1 MTKENLTEV
10 ILKQSVENV
19 RNTLPSIADY
29 SLGTF
34 GGVFLSFKDA
44 YESLENHFKE
54 KAAIDNDSNVPRDVR
69 DISRAAMFTTSVV
82 SGLYMTE
89 RVKNNIDKFFENP
102 ENNQYFEDLSNEEKA
117 AFSQELKNKVEE
129 SFKPQTVTPQGKAY
143 VQTITDKFNSEI
155 ERAKAHHSENA
166 EKYLLAREISVINR
180 MFNELK
186 DNDNVAEAIGKVKD
200 NIQNADSY
208 FKNQG
213 VELDRSFD
221 YKIID
226 SMYENASQLSY
237 ENNGCI
243 NHAAFDFTIDL
254 DSEDDE
260 YMLKILYNFDLDEYD
275 STRLFQWADRVMSKY
290 PESKINQTMV
300 NGKPLFTDDEKEDLP
315 RGKKKARVLASI
327 LKGDKVTYWSK
338 NNDYEFVYRPEI
350 KDNREKTF
358 LEKIIDFFNNLLK
371 LDDLSKMKSGIIKAT
386 NSHFTDKSNIREKM
400 SFEEISGVNNLKKM
414 SSPEKKSAEKSTDLS
429 I

>member
-1 MTKENLTEV
+1 M
-10 ILKQSVENV
+10 
-19 RNTLPSIADY
+19 
-29 SLGTF
+29 
-34 GGVFLSFKDA
+34 
-44 YESLENHFKE
+44 
-54 KAAIDNDSNVPRDVR
+54 
-69 DISRAAMFTTSVV
+69 
-82 SGLYMTE
+82 
-89 RVKNNIDKFFENP
+89 
-102 ENNQYFEDLSNEEKA
+102 
-117 AFSQELKNKVEE
+117 
-129 SFKPQTVTPQGKAY
+129 
-143 VQTITDKFNSEI
+143 
-155 ERAKAHHSENA
+155 
-166 EKYLLAREISVINR
+166 
-180 MFNELK
+180 
-186 DNDNVAEAIGKVKD
+186 KD

-260 YMLKILYNFDLDEYD
+260 YILKILYNFDLDEYD
-275 STRLFQWADRVMSKY
+275 STRLFQWADKVMSKY

-358 LEKIIDFFNNLLK
+358 LEKII
-371 LDDLSKMKSGIIKAT
+371 
-386 NSHFTDKSNIREKM
+386 
-400 SFEEISGVNNLKKM
+400 EIGRAHV
-414 SSPEKKSAEKSTDLS
+414 
-429 I
+429 

>member
-1 MTKENLTEV
+1 MTKENLAEV

-29 SLGTF
+29 FLGTF

-186 DNDNVAEAIGKVKD
+186 DNSNVAEAIG
-200 NIQNADSY
+200 
-208 FKNQG
+208 
-213 VELDRSFD
+213 
-221 YKIID
+221 
-226 SMYENASQLSY
+226 
-237 ENNGCI
+237 
-243 NHAAFDFTIDL
+243 
-254 DSEDDE
+254 
-260 YMLKILYNFDLDEYD
+260 
-275 STRLFQWADRVMSKY
+275 
-290 PESKINQTMV
+290 
-300 NGKPLFTDDEKEDLP
+300 
-315 RGKKKARVLASI
+315 
-327 LKGDKVTYWSK
+327 
-338 NNDYEFVYRPEI
+338 
-350 KDNREKTF
+350 
-358 LEKIIDFFNNLLK
+358 
-371 LDDLSKMKSGIIKAT
+371 
-386 NSHFTDKSNIREKM
+386 
-400 SFEEISGVNNLKKM
+400 
-414 SSPEKKSAEKSTDLS
+414 
-429 I
+429 